1 MKSLIIKINTILVK
15 NLLNFNTFFLN
26 FFVIFRSFLPTNWK
40 RLNKNYLLA
49 LVSNHII
56 YYPTPITLTYAWSFG
71 ALAGICLVIQM
82 LSGIFLAMHY
92 TPHIDLAFSSVEHI
106 MRDVNNGW
114 LIRYIHANGASMFFI
129 VVYFHIFRGLY
140 YGSYMTPRELLW
152 CSGVVIF
159 ILMMATAFMGYV
171 LPWGQMSIWG
181 ATVIT
186 NIFSAI
192 PVIGIDF
199 VYWLWG
205 GLSVDNATLSRF
217 YSLHFLF
224 PFLILGMSF
233 IHLVFL
239 HEFGSNNPLGIV
251 YRTDNIPFYLS
262 YMIKDLYSW
271 LLLFLFFCF
280 FIFFSPNYFGHPD
293 NYIAGDFMV
302 TPTQIV
308 PEWYFLPL
316 YAILRS
322 VPSKLGGL
330 VVLGIAFMC
339 LLFFPYFIGVFQLV
353 RNSIVKPFLKFII
366 PLFYF
371 NLLFLGWIGGQT
383 VEPLYLFLGQLS
395 LCIYFLFFVLFLVL
409 NIIEFYFIFSYSF
422 INKK

>member
-1 MKSLIIKINTILVK
+1 MRTLKRSTNIVKKAYEGLGNYLSPSNFTYMWSLGSMALICLIIQI
-15 NLLNFNTFFLN
+15 
-26 FFVIFRSFLPTNWK
+26 
-40 RLNKNYLLA
+40 
-49 LVSNHII
+49 
-56 YYPTPITLTYAWSFG
+56 
-71 ALAGICLVIQM
+71 
-82 LSGIFLAMHY
+82 LSGLFISMFY
-92 TPHIDLAFSSVEHI
+92 KPDINLAFTSVEYI
-106 MRDVNNGW
+106 NRELYYGW
-114 LIRYIHANGASMFFI
+114 LVRYIHMNGASIFFL
-129 VVYFHIFRGLY
+129 VVYLHMSKHIL
-140 YGSYMTPRELLW
+140 YGSYTYPRQVLW
-152 CSGVVIF
+152 FSGMLIF
-159 ILMMATAFMGYV
+159 ILMMATAFMGHV
-171 LPWGQMSIWG
+171 LPWGQMSLWG

-205 GLSVDNATLSRF
+205 GLSVENATLSRF

-224 PFLILGMSF
+224 PFLILALSF

-239 HEFGSNNPLGIV
+239 HEFGSNNALGII

-262 YMIKDLYSW
+262 YMIKDLYAW
-271 LLLFLFFCF
+271 ICLFLFFSF
-280 FIFFSPNYFGHPD
+280 FVMFHSNYFGHPD

-330 VVLGIAFMC
+330 IVLGMAFMC
-339 LLFFPYFIGVFQLV
+339 FLFLPYFIGVFQLV
-353 RNSIVKPFLKFII
+353 RNSLFKPFLKVII

-383 VEPLYLFLGQLS
+383 AEPLYLFLGQLS
-395 LCIYFLFFVLFLVL
+395 LCVYFLFFIFFIFL
-409 NIIEFYFIFSYSF
+409 NIIEFYFIFIYSF
-422 INKK
+422 LNFHKK

>member
-1 MKSLIIKINTILVK
+1 MRTLKRSTNIVKKAYEGLGNYLSPSNFTYMWSLGSMALICLIIQI
-15 NLLNFNTFFLN
+15 
-26 FFVIFRSFLPTNWK
+26 
-40 RLNKNYLLA
+40 
-49 LVSNHII
+49 
-56 YYPTPITLTYAWSFG
+56 
-71 ALAGICLVIQM
+71 
-82 LSGIFLAMHY
+82 LSGLFLSMFY
-92 TPHIDLAFSSVEHI
+92 KPDINMAFTSVEYI
-106 MRDVNNGW
+106 NKELYYGW
-114 LIRYIHANGASMFFI
+114 LVRYIHMNGASIFFL
-129 VVYFHIFRGLY
+129 VVYLHMSKHIL
-140 YGSYMTPRELLW
+140 YGSYTYPRQVLW
-152 CSGVVIF
+152 FSGMIIF
-159 ILMMATAFMGYV
+159 ILMMATAFMGHV
-171 LPWGQMSIWG
+171 LPWGQMSVWG

-239 HEFGSNNPLGIV
+239 HEFGSNNALGIV
-251 YRTDNIPFYLS
+251 YRTDNISFYLS

-271 LLLFLFFCF
+271 ILLFLFFGF
-280 FIFFSPNYFGHPD
+280 FVFFASNYFGHPD

-339 LLFFPYFIGVFQLV
+339 FLFLPYFIGVFQLV
-353 RNSIVKPFLKFII
+353 RNSLFKPFLKFII
-366 PLFYF
+366 PLFYL

-383 VEPLYLFLGQLS
+383 AEPLYLFLGQLS
-395 LCIYFLFFVLFLVL
+395 LGVYFLFFVFFIIL

>member
-1 MKSLIIKINTILVK
+1 MRTLKRSTNIVKKAYESLGNYLSPSNFNYMWSLGSMALICLIIQI
-15 NLLNFNTFFLN
+15 
-26 FFVIFRSFLPTNWK
+26 
-40 RLNKNYLLA
+40 
-49 LVSNHII
+49 
-56 YYPTPITLTYAWSFG
+56 
-71 ALAGICLVIQM
+71 
-82 LSGIFLAMHY
+82 LSGLFISMFYKPDINM
-92 TPHIDLAFSSVEHI
+92 AFTSVEYI
-106 MRDVNNGW
+106 NRELYYGW
-114 LIRYIHANGASMFFI
+114 LVRYIHMNGASIFFL
-129 VVYFHIFRGLY
+129 VVYLHMSKHIL
-140 YGSYMTPRELLW
+140 YGSYTYPRQVLW
-152 CSGVVIF
+152 FSGMIIF

-171 LPWGQMSIWG
+171 LPWGQMSLWG

-192 PVIGIDF
+192 PVIGVDF

-205 GLSVDNATLSRF
+205 GLSVENATLSRF
-217 YSLHFLF
+217 YSLHFVF
-224 PFLILGMSF
+224 PFIILALSF

-239 HEFGSNNPLGIV
+239 HEFGSNNALGII

-271 LLLFLFFCF
+271 ICLFLFFSF
-280 FIFFSPNYFGHPD
+280 FVMFHSNYFGHPD

-339 LLFFPYFIGVFQLV
+339 FLFLPYFIGVFQLV
-353 RNSIVKPFLKFII
+353 RNSLFKPFLKIII

-383 VEPLYLFLGQLS
+383 AEPLYLFLGQVS
-395 LCIYFLFFVLFLVL
+395 LCVYFFFFIFFIFF
-409 NIIEFYFIFSYSF
+409 NIIEFYFIYIYTFLNF
-422 INKK
+422 HKK

>member
-1 MKSLIIKINTILVK
+1 MRTLKRSKNVVKKIYEGLGNYLSPSNFTYMWSLGSMALICLIIQI
-15 NLLNFNTFFLN
+15 
-26 FFVIFRSFLPTNWK
+26 
-40 RLNKNYLLA
+40 
-49 LVSNHII
+49 
-56 YYPTPITLTYAWSFG
+56 
-71 ALAGICLVIQM
+71 
-82 LSGIFLAMHY
+82 LSGLFISMFYKPDINM
-92 TPHIDLAFSSVEHI
+92 AFTSVEYI
-106 MRDVNNGW
+106 NRELYYGW
-114 LIRYIHANGASMFFI
+114 LVRYIHMNGASIFFL
-129 VVYFHIFRGLY
+129 VVYLHMSKHIL
-140 YGSYMTPRELLW
+140 YGSYTYPRQVLW
-152 CSGVVIF
+152 FSGIIIF
-159 ILMMATAFMGYV
+159 FLMMATAFMGHV
-171 LPWGQMSIWG
+171 LPWGQMSLWG

-192 PVIGIDF
+192 PVVGVDF

-205 GLSVDNATLSRF
+205 GLSVENATLSRF

-224 PFLILGMSF
+224 PFLILALSF

-239 HEFGSNNPLGIV
+239 HEFGSNNSLGII

-271 LLLFLFFCF
+271 VCLFLFFSF
-280 FIFFSPNYFGHPD
+280 FVMFHSNYFGHPD
-293 NYIAGDFMV
+293 NYIAGNFMV

-330 VVLGIAFMC
+330 IILGVAFMC
-339 LLFFPYFIGVFQLV
+339 FLFLPYFLGIFQLV
-353 RNSIVKPFLKFII
+353 RNSLFKPFLKVII

-383 VEPLYLFLGQLS
+383 ADPLYLFLGQLS
-395 LCIYFLFFVLFLVL
+395 LCMYFLVFIFFIVL
-409 NIIEFYFIFSYSF
+409 NFIEFYFIFIYSF
-422 INKK
+422 FNFYQN

>member
-1 MKSLIIKINTILVK
+1 MRTLKRSTNIVKKLYEGLGNYLSPSNFTYMWSLGSMALICLIIQI
-15 NLLNFNTFFLN
+15 
-26 FFVIFRSFLPTNWK
+26 
-40 RLNKNYLLA
+40 
-49 LVSNHII
+49 
-56 YYPTPITLTYAWSFG
+56 
-71 ALAGICLVIQM
+71 
-82 LSGIFLAMHY
+82 LSGLFISMFYKPDINM
-92 TPHIDLAFSSVEHI
+92 AFTSVEYI
-106 MRDVNNGW
+106 NRELYYGW
-114 LIRYIHANGASMFFI
+114 LVRYIHMNGASIFFL
-129 VVYFHIFRGLY
+129 VVYLHMSKHIL
-140 YGSYMTPRELLW
+140 YGSYTYPRQVLW
-152 CSGVVIF
+152 FSGMIIF

-171 LPWGQMSIWG
+171 LPWGQMSLWG

-205 GLSVDNATLSRF
+205 GFSIENATLSRF

-224 PFLILGMSF
+224 PFVILALSF
-233 IHLVFL
+233 VHLVFL
-239 HEFGSNNPLGIV
+239 HEFGSNNPLGII

-271 LLLFLFFCF
+271 ICLFLFFSF
-280 FIFFSPNYFGHPD
+280 FVFFNVNYFGHPD

-302 TPTQIV
+302 TPTHIV

-330 VVLGIAFMC
+330 IVLGIAFMC
-339 LLFFPYFIGVFQLV
+339 FLFLPYFIGVFQLV
-353 RNSIVKPFLKFII
+353 RNSLFKPFLKLII

-383 VEPLYLFLGQLS
+383 AEPLYLFLGQ
-395 LCIYFLFFVLFLVL
+395 FALF
-409 NIIEFYFIFSYSF
+409 IYFIFFMYF
-422 INKK
+422 LNLKRK

>member
-1 MKSLIIKINTILVK
+1 MRTLKRSTNIVKKAYEGLGNYLSPSNFTYMWSLGSMALICLIIQI
-15 NLLNFNTFFLN
+15 
-26 FFVIFRSFLPTNWK
+26 
-40 RLNKNYLLA
+40 
-49 LVSNHII
+49 
-56 YYPTPITLTYAWSFG
+56 
-71 ALAGICLVIQM
+71 
-82 LSGIFLAMHY
+82 LSGLFISMFYKPDINM
-92 TPHIDLAFSSVEHI
+92 AFTSVEYI
-106 MRDVNNGW
+106 NRELYYGW
-114 LIRYIHANGASMFFI
+114 LVRYIHMNGASIFFL
-129 VVYFHIFRGLY
+129 VVYLHMSKHIL
-140 YGSYMTPRELLW
+140 YGSYTYPRQVLW
-152 CSGVVIF
+152 FSGMIIF

-171 LPWGQMSIWG
+171 LPWGQMSLWG

-192 PVIGIDF
+192 PVIGVDF

-205 GLSVDNATLSRF
+205 GLSVENATLSRF

-224 PFLILGMSF
+224 PFIILGLSI

-239 HEFGSNNPLGIV
+239 HEFGSNNPLGII

-271 LLLFLFFCF
+271 ICLFLFFSF
-280 FIFFSPNYFGHPD
+280 FVMFSSNYFGHPD

-330 VVLGIAFMC
+330 IVLGIAFMC
-339 LLFFPYFIGVFQLV
+339 FLFLPYFIGVFQLV
-353 RNSIVKPFLKFII
+353 RNSLFKPFLKVII

-383 VEPLYLFLGQLS
+383 AEPLYLFLGQLS
-395 LCIYFLFFVLFLVL
+395 LSVYFLFFILFVFF
-409 NIIEFYFIFSYSF
+409 NIIEFYFIFIYSF
-422 INKK
+422 LNFHKK

>member
-1 MKSLIIKINTILVK
+1 MRTLKRSTNIVKKAYEGLGNYLSPSNFTYMWSLGSMALICLIIQI
-15 NLLNFNTFFLN
+15 
-26 FFVIFRSFLPTNWK
+26 
-40 RLNKNYLLA
+40 
-49 LVSNHII
+49 
-56 YYPTPITLTYAWSFG
+56 
-71 ALAGICLVIQM
+71 
-82 LSGIFLAMHY
+82 LSGLFISMFYKPDINM
-92 TPHIDLAFSSVEHI
+92 AFTSVEYI
-106 MRDVNNGW
+106 NRELYYGW
-114 LIRYIHANGASMFFI
+114 LVRYIHMNGASIFFL
-129 VVYFHIFRGLY
+129 VVYLHMSKHIL
-140 YGSYMTPRELLW
+140 YGSYTYPRQVLW
-152 CSGVVIF
+152 FSGMIIF

-171 LPWGQMSIWG
+171 LPWGQMSLWG

-192 PVIGIDF
+192 PVIGVDF

-205 GLSVDNATLSRF
+205 GLSVENATLSRF

-224 PFLILGMSF
+224 PFIILGLSI

-239 HEFGSNNPLGIV
+239 HEFGSNNPLGII

-271 LLLFLFFCF
+271 ICLFLFFSF
-280 FIFFSPNYFGHPD
+280 FVMFSSNYFGHPD

-330 VVLGIAFMC
+330 IVLGIAFMC
-339 LLFFPYFIGVFQLV
+339 FLFLPYFIGVFQLV
-353 RNSIVKPFLKFII
+353 RNSLFKPFLKVII

-383 VEPLYLFLGQLS
+383 AEPLYLFLGQLS
-395 LCIYFLFFVLFLVL
+395 LSIYFLFFVLFVFL
-409 NIIEFYFIFSYSF
+409 NIIEFYFIFIYSF
-422 INKK
+422 LNFHKK

>member
-1 MKSLIIKINTILVK
+1 MYVPFSMRTLKRSTNIVKKAYEGLGNYLSPSNFTYMWSLGSMALICLIIQI
-15 NLLNFNTFFLN
+15 
-26 FFVIFRSFLPTNWK
+26 
-40 RLNKNYLLA
+40 
-49 LVSNHII
+49 
-56 YYPTPITLTYAWSFG
+56 
-71 ALAGICLVIQM
+71 
-82 LSGIFLAMHY
+82 LSGLFISMFYKPDINM
-92 TPHIDLAFSSVEHI
+92 AFTSVEYI
-106 MRDVNNGW
+106 NRELYYGW
-114 LIRYIHANGASMFFI
+114 LVRYIHMNGASIFFL
-129 VVYFHIFRGLY
+129 VVYLHMSKHIL
-140 YGSYMTPRELLW
+140 YGSYTYPRQVLW
-152 CSGVVIF
+152 FSGMIIF

-171 LPWGQMSIWG
+171 LPWGQMSLWG

-205 GLSVDNATLSRF
+205 GLSVENATLSRF

-224 PFLILGMSF
+224 PFLILALSF

-239 HEFGSNNPLGIV
+239 HEFGSNNALGII

-271 LLLFLFFCF
+271 ICLFLFFSF
-280 FIFFSPNYFGHPD
+280 FVMFHANYFGHPD

-330 VVLGIAFMC
+330 IVLGIAFMC
-339 LLFFPYFIGVFQLV
+339 FLFLPYFIGVFQLV
-353 RNSIVKPFLKFII
+353 RNSLFKPFLKVII

-383 VEPLYLFLGQLS
+383 AEPLYLFLGQLS
-395 LCIYFLFFVLFLVL
+395 LCIYFLFFLFFVFF
-409 NIIEFYFIFSYSF
+409 NIVEFYFIFIYSF
-422 INKK
+422 LNFHKK